1 MSFRFSKTP
10 LGRFRMIALMEG
22 VSFILLLMAM
32 PLKYLYGHPEYVKVI
47 GWIHGLLFI
56 LYVLALVNVKMSN
69 GWSILKSVIAFLAS
83 LLPFGTFILDIS
95 LRKEENLPV
104 S

>member
-1 MSFRFSKTP
+1 
-10 LGRFRMIALMEG
+10 MIALMEG

-69 GWSILKSVIAFLAS
+69 GWSILKSAIAFLAS

>member
-1 MSFRFSKTP
+1 
-10 LGRFRMIALMEG
+10 MIALMEG

>member
-1 MSFRFSKTP
+1 
-10 LGRFRMIALMEG
+10 MIALSEG

-32 PLKYLYGHPEYVKVI
+32 PLKYMYGHPEYVKVI

-56 LYVLALVNVKMSN
+56 LYVIALLRVRHSN
-69 GWSILKSVIAFLAS
+69 NWSIGRSFIAFVAS
-83 LLPFGTFILDIS
+83 LLPFGTFVLDVS
-95 LRKEENLPV
+95 LRKEETSTV

>member
-1 MSFRFSKTP
+1 MS
-10 LGRFRMIALMEG
+10 EG

-32 PLKYLYGHPEYVKVI
+32 PLKYMYGHPEYVKVI

-56 LYVLALVNVKMSN
+56 LYVVALLQVRRSNNWTLA
-69 GWSILKSVIAFLAS
+69 KSFIAFVAS
-83 LLPFGTFILDIS
+83 LLPFGTFVLDVS
-95 LRKEENLPV
+95 LRKEETSNV